1 MAQVEEGISRCR
13 GGYSGFTGSCGRRAK
28 SHQMPTVLP
37 AIQAREPF
45 QASEANS
52 ANEMLSTDQRG

>member
-1 MAQVEEGISRCR
+1 MAQVEEGISRCC
-13 GGYSGFTGSCGRRAK
+13 GGYSGFTGFVRPRTK

-45 QASEANS
+45 QASDANS
-52 ANEMLSTDQRG
+52 TNEMLSTGQRR